1 MNARKI
7 LVDTDVLIDF
17 LRRKEKAAKILDE
30 ASDNGDLYC
39 SVITLAELYAGMRPA
54 EKEDTEKL
62 VAGMT
67 ILPVTESIARRGG
80 RLRNDAR
87 PRNILLPDCLIA
99 ATALEEECR
108 LLTFNE
114 KDYPFSDVVLYGPT
128 KVTFDAVVK
137 E

>member
-1 MNARKI
+1 MNPHKI

-17 LRRKEKAAKILDE
+17 LRHKDKAKKILGE
-30 ASDNGDLYC
+30 ASDAGDLYC

-54 EKEDTEKL
+54 EKEDTERL

-67 ILPVTESIARRGG
+67 LLPVTESVARRGG
-80 RLRNDAR
+80 ELRNHAR

-99 ATALEEECR
+99 ATALDEECY

-114 KDYPFSDVVLYGPT
+114 KDYPFPDVVLYKNLP
-128 KVTFDAVVK
+128 K
-137 E
+137 